1 MDAIKNNSRSTIIF
15 TKVPKI
21 QAEDRIIKVG
31 EEFNILEGVLAYDED
46 NYPVDTNTIN
56 IEKNNVDT
64 NKAGIYEVILELSDK
79 TNTFKVQH
87 LINVTVK
94 TNDKPVIIGADDIEI
109 SLNQVFDPMYGVIAT
124 DTEDGILTD
133 KISINGFLNVCKLG
147 TYILT
152 YSVTDS
158 DSNTTIAER
167 NINVVEIV
175 SNHSENIKNHELATT
190 SVNDEC
196 IEKAEDI
203 KENIVIQENIDI
215 IKDISLNE
223 ENLNIEANN
232 IEESIKASEKNTI
245 PIEKKKTKK
254 VKKKKKNKQKKENQK
269 KLSRKEK
276 KQIKLEEKRLKK
288 EKKQRSKQNKKELK
302 EEYKKVDK
310 DTFDLLPFLDVAE
323 DETFRTQNGYID
335 VFQLGTKDL
344 NSLNN
349 DDAQRHMMEF
359 GNFFRSYIDDIK
371 IISMTFPVNT
381 QVQQEHLLKTI
392 DNTDNPIYI
401 QFLNKRLDELIAL
414 EEKRKNKE
422 FYLMVF
428 YEDEKTKKE
437 RESQLLRL
445 TSSAINLKS
454 LDLDK
459 KLKILFKLNN
469 QNSKV

>member
-1 MDAIKNNSRSTIIF
+1 MDAIKNNTRSTIVF

-21 QAEDRIIKVG
+21 EAEDKVIKVG
-31 EEFNILEGVLAYDED
+31 EEFNPLEGVLAYDED
-46 NYPVDTNTIN
+46 NCPVDINTIN
-56 IEKNNVDT
+56 IAKNNIDT
-64 NKAGIYEVILELSDK
+64 NNAGTYDVVFEISDK

-87 LINVTVK
+87 LMNVTVK
-94 TNDKPVIIGADDIEI
+94 TNDKPIIIGADDIEI
-109 SLNQVFDPMYGVIAT
+109 HLNNVFDPMYGVIAT

-133 KISINGFLNVCKLG
+133 KISIDGFFNVCKLG
-147 TYILT
+147 SYILT
-152 YSVTDS
+152 YSVIDS
-158 DSNTTIAER
+158 DNNTTIVDR
-167 NINVVEIV
+167 NINVIEKI
-175 SNHSENIKNHELATT
+175 SNKDLGTKDNELVIT
-190 SVNDEC
+190 SSDDEC
-196 IEKAEDI
+196 IETIEEI
-203 KENIVIQENIDI
+203 KEDIVIQDNIDI

-223 ENLNIEANN
+223 ENLK
-232 IEESIKASEKNTI
+232 IEEIINEENINELKENTISIEKN
-245 PIEKKKTKK
+245 KTNK
-254 VKKKKKNKQKKENQK
+254 VKKKKKTKKKKENHK

-288 EKKQRSKQNKKELK
+288 EKKQRSKQNKKELR

-323 DETFRTQNGYID
+323 DETFRTKNGYID
-335 VFQLGTKDL
+335 IFQLGTKDL

-359 GNFFRSYIDDIK
+359 GNFFRSYIDEIK

-381 QVQQEHLLKTI
+381 QIQQEHLIKTI

-401 QFLNKRLDELIAL
+401 HFLNEELDKLIAL
-414 EEKRKNKE
+414 EENRKNKE

-437 RESQLLRL
+437 RENQLLRL
-445 TSSAINLKS
+445 TSSAINLKP